1 MVVVKIGGTALIALA
16 LFAFLALSMG
26 ISFNQLVTGLGNLLI
41 GLGILVVVV
50 LIILAIF
57 TVRKG

>member
-1 MVVVKIGGTALIALA
+1 MAYIKIGGSALIALG

-57 TVRKG
+57 TVYKS